1 MGKPVN
7 TGKLEK
13 YSRNFEVGGE
23 NTMNNNFPLNRFDF
37 SNLVKDIQEMNVLP
51 DVITDA
57 ETGIEFYGV
66 NSVSRDFLI
75 RFFKE
80 FNLIDNLAHKD
91 SEQEFKKQLQ
101 YDVKNYQFEPSW
113 VEITF
118 AKVTVGY
125 VGIYVNAD
133 FSLIFEKD
141 NDEWKLVEK

>member
-1 MGKPVN
+1 
-7 TGKLEK
+7 
-13 YSRNFEVGGE
+13 
-23 NTMNNNFPLNRFDF
+23 MNNNFPLNRFDF
-37 SNLVKDIQEMNVLP
+37 SNLVKDIQKTNVLP
-51 DVITDA
+51 DVLTDT

-75 RFFKE
+75 HILTE
-80 FNLIDNLAHKD
+80 FNLIDNLAQKD
-91 SEQEFKKQLQ
+91 NERNHEKQVQ

-113 VEITF
+113 VEIDF

-141 NDEWKLVEK
+141 NNEWKLVGK